1 MATPAAGSA
10 QALAEAKWTPEERY
24 NNTDWTNRDSI
35 MKNFPIYIQEQ
46 YEAKK
51 ANKKAL
57 PKAVNIENF
66 TMKTPFGDQ
75 TLLKQTEL
83 VIEANKRQG
92 LIGVNNSGK
101 TLLFHNMMTGGIK
114 DFPKHIHVHH
124 CKELETHEL
133 SDTVLGQVV
142 NSYPYLNLLRRCE
155 KTLTEKLNADPK
167 PEEDVAAKLQENLDY
182 IKFSIQTIKG
192 YDAEDRA
199 AKMLRVLG
207 FDETG
212 QKKLCSELSGGLRM
226 RVALCMAFF
235 IEADLLLLDEPTNH
249 LDFPS
254 VLWLENR
261 LRGYKGSFLLV
272 SHDRELLNNVCTSV
286 MLLEDQQIKYYA
298 CGFKD
303 FEKKKVMEDKKKF
316 EDIEK
321 FLIKN
326 PNPDPSTMLG
336 RQRAEKK
343 EWSEKYY
350 AKQVALAGKFTFPV
364 ADKLENKEVGA
375 DGKPVPE
382 DQISLIRVE
391 NVRFSYKPEAEHP
404 VFIFNDPISFN
415 VTASTRVGVLGPNGA
430 GKSTFL
436 KLVTKKIHA
445 TTGKV
450 TEHPNFKLAYFGQH
464 STAELDLEL
473 TPSEF
478 MQREFPNETTG
489 ALKNHLAKTSITGTT
504 ADTRMH
510 RLSFSQRSCIIFAK
524 LTYVAPHLLILDE
537 PTNFLDLE
545 SVDSLISACNK
556 YKGALLLVSH
566 NRDFLRRC
574 GKEFLSIVP
583 GQFALFGDLKT
594 AERATYTF
602 IAEMEEGGSVSG
614 KSMALNTG
622 GGSVHASQIKGTAA
636 EGKVASTTITEKT
649 IGGGAKPAAAAVKAA
664 PVEVKVETYTVN
676 ERCQALWT
684 DGKFYNAVVKK
695 VVGTGKDAKYA
706 VTYTEYGNTA
716 TVEPTKLKKVAK
728 PAAAA
733 APKK

>member
-1 MATPAAGSA
+1 MATPAAGSV
-10 QALAEAKWTPEERY
+10 QALAEAKWTAEDRF
-24 NNTDWTNRDSI
+24 NNTDWTNRDSM
-35 MKNFPIYIQEQ
+35 MKNFPQYIQEQ

-57 PKAVNIENF
+57 SKAINIENF
-66 TMKTPFGDQ
+66 TLKTPFGDQ

-83 VIEANKRQG
+83 VLEANKRQG
-92 LIGVNNSGK
+92 LIGANNTGK
-101 TLLFHNMMTGGIK
+101 TLLFHNMVSGAIK

-133 SDTVLGQVV
+133 NDTVLGQVV
-142 NSYPYLNLLRRCE
+142 NSYPYLNMLKRCE
-155 KTLTEKLNADPK
+155 KKLNELLAADPK
-167 PEEDVAAKLQENLDY
+167 PAEEVADKLHENLDF
-182 IKFSIQTIKG
+182 IKFSIQIIRG
-192 YDAEDRA
+192 YEAEDRA

-207 FDETG
+207 FDDVG

-272 SHDRELLNNVCTSV
+272 SHDRELLNNVCTSIL
-286 MLLEDQQIKYYA
+286 LLEDLQIKYYN

-303 FEKKKVMEDKKKF
+303 FEKKKVQEDKKKF
-316 EDIEK
+316 EEIEK
-321 FLIKN
+321 FLQKN

-336 RQRAEKK
+336 RDRALKK

-350 AKQVALAGKFTFPV
+350 AKQIALAGKFTFPT
-364 ADKLENKEVGA
+364 ATPLENKEVGP
-375 DGKPVPE
+375 DGQPIPPE
-382 DQISLIRVE
+382 QISLIRMTDL
-391 NVRFSYKPEAEHP
+391 RFSYKPDAEAP

-415 VTASTRVGVLGPNGA
+415 VTATTRAGVMGPNGA

-436 KLVTKKIHA
+436 KLLTYKLTA
-445 TTGKV
+445 TSGSIV
-450 TEHPNFKLAYFGQH
+450 QHPSFKLCYFGQH

-473 TPSEF
+473 TPAEF
-478 MQREFPNETTG
+478 MQREFPNESAG
-489 ALKNHLAKTSITGTT
+489 ALRNHLAKTSITGTV

-510 RLSFSQRSCIIFAK
+510 RLSFSQRSCIVFSK
-524 LTYVAPHLLILDE
+524 LTYICPHLLILDE

-574 GKEFLSIVP
+574 AKEFISIVP
-583 GQFALFGDLKT
+583 GSFGVYNDLKT
-594 AERATYTF
+594 AERSTYTF
-602 IAEMEEGGSVSG
+602 IAELEEGGTGVG
-614 KSMALNTG
+614 KSVALNTG

-636 EGKVASTTITEKT
+636 EGKLEATNITSIGAS
-649 IGGGAKPAAAAVKAA
+649 KPAPVAA
-664 PVEVKVETYTVN
+664 PVKVEPPKIETYTVN

-684 DGKFYNAVVKK
+684 DGKWYAAIVKK
-695 VVGTGKDAKYA
+695 AIGAGAALKYS

-716 TVEPTKLKKVAK
+716 SVEPSKLRKVVK

-733 APKK
+733 PAKK